1 MHIMNAG
8 EGERHWDD
16 GFYKIS
22 FRGVVEEPIKKAIPQ
37 PLYDGNKGRV
47 FGLGRLVAKRWRKTR
62 NKNK

>member
-47 FGLGRLVAKRWRKTR
+47 FWARTFSCETLAKDEEQE
-62 NKNK
+62 